1 MNDFFAALYEAG
13 SAFNLGNFSL
23 ELYTNKLY
31 LPVGISLFL
40 SVILLSLIFYYVI
53 DHPRFNKWTHWLLY
67 TAGVCFLNF
76 GLAFYFTYSELDL
89 IYSTNGTVLPYW
101 SEFWIFSLINLLYAF
116 LLSIIVSL
124 AVRWWSRN
132 CSTCPIP
139 N

>member
-23 ELYTNKLY
+23 ELYVNKLY
-31 LPVGISLFL
+31 VPVGMSMLL
-40 SVILLSLIFYYVI
+40 SVFLLSLVFYYVI

-67 TAGVCFLNF
+67 TGIVSVLNF
-76 GLAFYFTYSELDL
+76 GLAFYFTYAELSL
-89 IYSTNGTVLPYW
+89 IYNLQGTSLPYW
-101 SEFWIFSLINLLYAF
+101 SEFWIFSLVNMLYAF
-116 LLSIIVSL
+116 LFSVIVSL